1 MFDPTLYAENVAS
14 NLGKNPEI
22 KEITNDQLVS
32 KTKRDELFEE
42 YSDLLFL
49 IDNTPPTEVVNML
62 ELKQLAKKIKDEIDL
77 MDLHLKEQE
86 QGAIALLDDL
96 FEASSVEPEH
106 RYDLAPDPNGFAPN
120 GQPTSLP
127 TKLYKWTTT
136 TKFQEWF
143 GDFTLAYNYKNSA
156 YEQVPCS
163 VVVNKNYEPLVVYH
177 GTGGEFSFFKFD
189 QFPAMYFAENIDYSN
204 WFAEQKGSQYGTG
217 DGYVYPFFLNIRNPL
232 DLTMFGIRDVTPD
245 EFIDWMYLQTG
256 MDEEELKVSKALL
269 GPNVSIPAW
278 AYLRNSPEMLKV
290 IKEKNIFDGII
301 YYENNPPQIG
311 TSSYETK
318 AYIIFESNS
327 AKIADPNR
335 HETILSSMRSFYLE
349 KGGKL

>member
-1 MFDPTLYAENVAS
+1 
-14 NLGKNPEI
+14 
-22 KEITNDQLVS
+22 
-32 KTKRDELFEE
+32 
-42 YSDLLFL
+42 
-49 IDNTPPTEVVNML
+49 
-62 ELKQLAKKIKDEIDL
+62 
-77 MDLHLKEQE
+77 
-86 QGAIALLDDL
+86 
-96 FEASSVEPEH
+96 
-106 RYDLAPDPNGFAPN
+106 
-120 GQPTSLP
+120 
-127 TKLYKWTTT
+127 
-136 TKFQEWF
+136 
-143 GDFTLAYNYKNSA
+143 
-156 YEQVPCS
+156 
-163 VVVNKNYEPLVVYH
+163 
-177 GTGGEFSFFKFD
+177 
-189 QFPAMYFAENIDYSN
+189 
-204 WFAEQKGSQYGTG
+204 
-217 DGYVYPFFLNIRNPL
+217 
-232 DLTMFGIRDVTPD
+232 MFGIRDVTPD